1 MPEIRLE
8 RKQLFLFKIEST
20 YGTDAAPNE
29 ANSYE
34 AIRLMEP
41 FDMDMTQNFV
51 EVLPGNNTMG
61 FDRPIPTTR
70 PIGVTFRSFV
80 SGLSSNAD
88 SYTAS
93 KKPPLGDLLRV
104 CGFQETFISS
114 NANGQSEYQY
124 NFATHPSSHLSA
136 TCVPHHDGYDQRML
150 GCRGNVNFIY
160 AAAAPV
166 IAEFTLRGL
175 LSTEAETTRG
185 TVTFPDII
193 PPRWIDSGSVL
204 VDSSCLDIENLNLN
218 TNYTVYEQPSA
229 CALSGSG
236 ILGIL
241 LTERAPGGSFDPVAT
256 RTNTADI
263 IARWR
268 SASGSVL
275 NLDTG
280 RTAGNRF
287 SITGSLMVHKTVG
300 WGGKSGLQIFN
311 VGYQLYQRGAGN
323 NEFRISFV
331 G

>member
-8 RKQLFLFKIEST
+8 RKQLMLFKIEST
-20 YGTDAAPNE
+20 YGTDAVPNE

-34 AIRLMEP
+34 AIRIMEP

-51 EVLPGNNTMG
+51 EIQPGNNTMG

-70 PIGVTFRSFV
+70 PIGVTFKTFV
-80 SGLSSNAD
+80 TGLGAD
-88 SYTAS
+88 SYTAA
-93 KKPPLGDLLRV
+93 KKPPIGDLLRV

-124 NFATHPSSHLSA
+124 NFATHPSSHLSGTA
-136 TCVPHHDGYDQRML
+136 VPHHDGFDQRML
-150 GCRGNVNFIY
+150 GTRGNVNFIY

-175 LSTEAETTRG
+175 LSTEAETARG
-185 TVTFPDII
+185 TVNFPDII

-218 TNYTVYEQPSA
+218 TNFTVYEQPSA

-256 RTNTADI
+256 RTNTANI

-268 SASGSVL
+268 SSSRSIL
-275 NLDTG
+275 NLNAGLD
-280 RTAGNRF
+280 AGNRF
-287 SITGSLMVHKTVG
+287 SITGSFMAHKTVA
-300 WGGKSGLQIFN
+300 WAAKSGLEIFN
-311 VGYQLYQRGAGN
+311 VGYQLYQAGAGN
-323 NEFRISFV
+323 NEMRISFTA
-331 G
+331 